1 MFFNLCFGGSPQQAL
16 EDAKNEVTT
25 SKDEYQALKE
35 RAKVVAGEL
44 KERRAQCRTL
54 QSEVSM
60 LTMNNQQLQDQITSL
75 EAQGMD
81 MNQSTK
87 ETQQALNELKG
98 QLMDKEKEL
107 SLAQTANELETKKGE
122 EALAAYKKR
131 AQQSLAVA
139 NSRTASA
146 VQAKEEA
153 ELEARAARTT
163 ADSAMA
169 RAMEAERKGK
179 DALAEAKTYVTEM
192 EQEVNKYN
200 QVKDALE
207 EATTELTKLKSETTA
222 YQESN
227 EKLKCELQS
236 VQGRFE
242 AEQKTTQDARAS
254 LSEAESR
261 SLELYDEGERLRKEN
276 QKLKDELQRARA
288 ASSESKESDDNDTNQ
303 ATANNNGGSR
313 ASMTSIVERHN
324 AEAEATI
331 AMLHQELQDANQ
343 AIKELKETLKSTVEG
358 QDAPELSQTNGDGGM
373 PLFYAMEKQAELTQA
388 RNEIARLAT
397 LVGDSES
404 TKQEALDAMEEMKM
418 DLETIQARLKRHEDA
433 SKRSPEQERLN
444 LEYLKNVVLS
454 FLNAKTPQEK
464 KALLPVIGT
473 VLCLTQDEQ
482 RQAVEHL
489 EQSGHVL
496 DSVQNSL
503 LGKFF

>member
-1 MFFNLCFGGSPQQAL
+1 
-16 EDAKNEVTT
+16 
-25 SKDEYQALKE
+25 
-35 RAKVVAGEL
+35 
-44 KERRAQCRTL
+44 
-54 QSEVSM
+54 
-60 LTMNNQQLQDQITSL
+60 
-75 EAQGMD
+75 
-81 MNQSTK
+81 
-87 ETQQALNELKG
+87 
-98 QLMDKEKEL
+98 
-107 SLAQTANELETKKGE
+107 
-122 EALAAYKKR
+122 
-131 AQQSLAVA
+131 
-139 NSRTASA
+139 
-146 VQAKEEA
+146 
-153 ELEARAARTT
+153 
-163 ADSAMA
+163 
-169 RAMEAERKGK
+169 
-179 DALAEAKTYVTEM
+179 
-192 EQEVNKYN
+192 
-200 QVKDALE
+200 
-207 EATTELTKLKSETTA
+207 
-222 YQESN
+222 
-227 EKLKCELQS
+227 
-236 VQGRFE
+236 
-242 AEQKTTQDARAS
+242 
-254 LSEAESR
+254 
-261 SLELYDEGERLRKEN
+261 
-276 QKLKDELQRARA
+276 LQRARA

-473 VLCLTQDEQ
+473 VLCLTQEEQ